1 MILMKKLCYVSF
13 SIFAFVLIYFVN
25 DVRSLEERKKKKKKM
40 ILNANT
46 RSSQR

>member
-25 DVRSLEERKKKKKKM
+25 DVSVVIKK
-40 ILNANT
+40 
-46 RSSQR
+46 S